1 MTMFYSNTKCS
12 KVEGNAVYSE
22 KDNIYINVDML
33 AVVREIEKLSEKQ
46 FVYTGSKKRKTKR
59 RMK

>member
-1 MTMFYSNTKCS
+1 MLYANTLCA

-22 KDNIYINVDML
+22 KDNKYINVDML
-33 AVVREIEKLSEKQ
+33 AVVRELQKLSGNQ